1 MKRLLFFLLIPW
13 LPLYISAQFVEDFSD
28 GDLTEN
34 TVWQGEVEKFVVN
47 ADNQLQ
53 LNAPEAGTAQLV
65 LPVATGDSTSWEF
78 WVRLDFAPSG
88 SNFASIYLASDQSDL
103 TGSLN
108 GYFVKIGG
116 ISGADDAIELFRQTG
131 TDTELLISGTPGA
144 AGADPV
150 LARVQ
155 VIRDAASNWTLG
167 VDYTGGSDFIP
178 EGTAVDDTHPMGSY
192 FGIVCDFTATRSDL
206 FFFDDIRIAPL
217 FEDTTPPKVAG
228 LTVTSP
234 TTIALNFSE
243 VLATAP
249 ATSGSNYSL
258 SGGINITTASANG
271 TAVTLTLDSE
281 LVSMQEYQLT
291 LRNLSDEAG
300 NVLADTTL
308 TFSYTR
314 TEMARPYDILITEIM
329 ANPNPPLGLPN
340 AEFVELFNRSAAAI
354 DLEGF
359 IFADATSEVLLPA
372 YVLLPGERVI
382 LHKTDTGDFTPFGES
397 LPLDN
402 FPGLNNGR
410 DDLEI
415 LRPDGTTIHA
425 VQYTED
431 WYGDNDKDAG
441 GFSLEMVNTET
452 PCDITAANWR
462 GSDNGNGGTPG
473 QPNSVAE
480 SVPDETAAQLLR
492 AFPTGEN
499 TVQLIFDESVERAAA
514 ADLSNYNLGSLT
526 LRDAF
531 AEPPLFTTVQ
541 LVFDAQFETSV
552 LYDLEIDNNLV
563 DCIGNVAD
571 TVRTASFALPE
582 LPEPGDVIINEVL
595 FNPESGGS
603 DFVEI
608 YNHSDKI
615 LNAGDLILAN
625 RDDNQRFDQVRP
637 VAEDFLI
644 FPDNYLVLTENPQD
658 ILQRYQT
665 TQADFLVETDLP
677 SYANEAGTVVLY
689 RPGPVAEVLLDELTY
704 SEDWHFALL
713 DDVDG
718 VSLERIDPEQAT
730 QSSNNWQSA
739 AASVGF
745 ASPTVQNSQFV
756 QAPPPATDN
765 FFTIPNTTFSP
776 DGDGFEDVLLIQY
789 QFDNTG
795 YAATTRIFDVAGRL
809 LHTLTQNELLPQEGL
824 LKWDGLAT
832 DGTRARTGIY
842 IVWVE
847 YFTPEGDV
855 RKFQETVVLARR
867 LD

>member
-1 MKRLLFFLLIPW
+1 MKRLLIFVFTLW
-13 LPLYISAQFVEDFSD
+13 LPTCVSAQFIEDFSD

-34 TVWQGEVEKFVVN
+34 PTWEGEVEKFVVN
-47 ADNQLQ
+47 AENQLQ

-65 LPVATGDSTSWEF
+65 VPVATGDSTSWEF

-88 SNFASIYLASDQSDL
+88 SNFSRIYLASDVPDL

-116 ISGADDAIELFRQTG
+116 ISGSNDAIELFRQTG
-131 TDTELLISGTPGA
+131 TATELLISGTPGA
-144 AGADPV
+144 AGTDPV

-155 VIRDAASNWTLG
+155 VIRDGVGNWSLG
-167 VDYTGGSDFIP
+167 VDYTGGSDFMQ

-192 FGIVCDFTATRSDL
+192 FGLVCDFTATRSNL
-206 FFFDDIRIAPL
+206 FFFDDMRIAPL
-217 FEDTTPPKVAG
+217 FEDTTPPEVAG

-234 TTIALNFSE
+234 TEILLQFSE

-249 ATSGSNYSL
+249 ATTTSNYSL
-258 SGGINITTASANG
+258 SGGINVTTASADG
-271 TAVTLTLDSE
+271 TQVTLSLDSE
-281 LVSMQEYQLT
+281 LVSMQDYQLSVQ
-291 LRNLSDEAG
+291 NLTDEAG

-308 TFSYTR
+308 AFSYTR
-314 TEMARPYDILITEIM
+314 TEMAQPYDILITEIM
-329 ANPNPPLGLPN
+329 ANPSLPLGLPD
-340 AEFVELFNRSAAAI
+340 AEFVELFNRSAVAI
-354 DLEGF
+354 DLEGY
-359 IFADATSEVLLPA
+359 IFADPTSEVLLPA

-382 LHKTDTGDFTPFGES
+382 LHETDAGDFTPFGES

-402 FPGLNNGR
+402 FPNLNNGS

-415 LRPDGTTIHA
+415 LRPDGTTIHT
-425 VQYTED
+425 VHYTED
-431 WYGDNDKDAG
+431 WYGDNDKGEG
-441 GFSLEMVNTET
+441 GFSLEMINTAA

-473 QPNSVAE
+473 QANSVADTRT
-480 SVPDETAAQLLR
+480 DETAAQLVR

-499 TVQLIFDESVERAAA
+499 TLQLIFDEAIDRTAA
-514 ADLSNYNLGSLT
+514 ADFGNYNLDGLV

-552 LYDLEIDNNLV
+552 LYELEIDENLA
-563 DCIGNVAD
+563 DCIGNEAD

-582 LPEPGDVIINEVL
+582 LPEPGDVVINEVL

-608 YNHSDKI
+608 YNRSEKI

-644 FPDNYLVLTENPQD
+644 FPNSYLVLTEDPQD
-658 ILQRYQT
+658 ILQRYNT

-677 SYANEAGTVVLY
+677 AYANEEGTVVLY
-689 RPGPVAEVLLDELTY
+689 RADPVAEVILDELTY

-730 QSSNNWQSA
+730 QSSSNWQSA

-756 QAPPPATDN
+756 QVTTPAQDN

-809 LHTLTQNELLPQEGL
+809 LHTLTQNELLPQDGF